1 MVGGAARADRNRI
14 PAARRQSGRTLR
26 SPAHRVRSHGVQSR
40 HPGRP
45 RRVAGTVRATRRDP
59 LADRRGR
66 IRCGTGIHGPRRHSV
81 RNVLQS
87 RPPIEQAKSR
97 ATMTDKFHSTVL
109 PQIADGTPYTAV
121 DVFGPTLEFI
131 SGPDDP
137 GADFC
142 VMRGVVP
149 PGVAVPLHSH
159 NDAEEFFITTTRLGR
174 FFQEVARTG
183 VTHPP
188 TPAELAEFV
197 ALATKYGYDLGTP
210 EQNAAIGIALSF

>member
-1 MVGGAARADRNRI
+1 
-14 PAARRQSGRTLR
+14 
-26 SPAHRVRSHGVQSR
+26 
-40 HPGRP
+40 
-45 RRVAGTVRATRRDP
+45 
-59 LADRRGR
+59 
-66 IRCGTGIHGPRRHSV
+66 
-81 RNVLQS
+81 
-87 RPPIEQAKSR
+87 
-97 ATMTDKFHSTVL
+97 MTDKFHSTVL

-159 NDAEEFFITTTRLGR
+159 NDAEDFFILSGTQQVLTNSDHGLQWVDVNAGDYVHIPADTPHAHRNVSDEPAVELVITTTRLGR